1 MNWSDFSPYVM
12 PYVIGCSEP
21 LLEQHARM
29 VTIEFCRRTLCDQRL
44 LEEVETDG
52 TPVVTLVLPT
62 GTQIVKIKSV
72 KADGREWPL
81 VDPIRGM
88 EFVRS
93 ESPLDFCFT
102 QDNKTLMLYPEQ
114 EVDTPV
120 QVVAA
125 LMPTLTASTFSD
137 DIGSQF
143 MYDIA
148 PGIIA
153 SIKRVPGQPFS
164 DMNESMVHQA
174 QFEGRVRT
182 ITAKIGRGQ
191 SAAKMRSHVTFL

>member
-44 LEEVETDG
+44 LAEVLTDG
-52 TPVVTLVLPT
+52 TPIVDLVLPAD
-62 GTQIVKIKSV
+62 TQLVKIKSV

-125 LMPTLTASTFSD
+125 LMPTLTAASFSD

-164 DMNESMVHQA
+164 NMNESMVHQA

>member
-12 PYVIGCSEP
+12 PYVIGCSDP

-29 VTIEFCRRTLCDQRL
+29 VTIEFCRRTLCYQRT

-52 TPVVTLVLPT
+52 TPVVALVLPT

-114 EVDTPV
+114 VLDTPV
-120 QVVAA
+120 EVTAA
-125 LMPTLTASTFSD
+125 LMPTLTAASID
-137 DIGSQF
+137 DDVASQF

-153 SIKRVPGQPFS
+153 SIKRIPGQPFS
-164 DMNESMVHQA
+164 NMNESMVHQA
-174 QFEGRVRT
+174 QFEGRIRT
-182 ITAKIGRGQ
+182 ITAKISRGQ
-191 SAAKMRSHVTFL
+191 SAAKLRSHVTFL

>member
-1 MNWSDFSPYVM
+1 MNWSEFSPYVM
-12 PYVIGCSEP
+12 PYVIGCSDP

-29 VTIEFCRRTLCDQRL
+29 VTIEFCRRTMCYQRTL
-44 LEEVETDG
+44 DEVPTDG
-52 TPVVTLVLPT
+52 TPIVELDLPN
-62 GTQIVKIKSV
+62 GTQIVKIKGV
-72 KADGREWPL
+72 KADGREWTL

-114 EVDTPV
+114 PTGVPVEVT
-120 QVVAA
+120 AA
-125 LMPTLTASTFSD
+125 LMPTLNASSLD
-137 DIGSQF
+137 GDVASQF

-153 SIKRVPGQPFS
+153 SLKRIPGQPFS
-164 DMNESMVHQA
+164 NMNESMVHQA

-182 ITAKIGRGQ
+182 ITAKISRGQ